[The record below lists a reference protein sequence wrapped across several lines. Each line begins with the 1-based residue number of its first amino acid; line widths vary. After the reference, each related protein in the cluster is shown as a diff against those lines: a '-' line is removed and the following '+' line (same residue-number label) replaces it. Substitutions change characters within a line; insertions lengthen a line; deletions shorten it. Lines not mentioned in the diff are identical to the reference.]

1 MTKKMPLNRPRVSQC
16 VAAVVMTVTSFCA
29 FAATDLEQNLS
40 AVEAFSARTESLIEE
55 AQENGDA
62 YSLLVEEVGDVMART
77 QSAKAAMQTVDL
89 SKLAALARSNAALGD
104 KYVSEYKAFIGAL
117 ASDSACNRPESVVE
131 FNKKIQKLRDTATT
145 LSTLAPPSTEE
156 QALETLMML
165 SANSVQVAT
174 VPSMFAVNNL
184 CMLEDAAPVL
194 EQFGEVEADIVK
206 ALVGQA
212 ILAGDDGDDLFPEAF
227 EEDDFDQD
235 GAN

>member
-1 MTKKMPLNRPRVSQC
+1 
-16 VAAVVMTVTSFCA
+16 
-29 FAATDLEQNLS
+29 
-40 AVEAFSARTESLIEE
+40 
-55 AQENGDA
+55 
-62 YSLLVEEVGDVMART
+62 
-77 QSAKAAMQTVDL
+77 
-89 SKLAALARSNAALGD
+89 
-104 KYVSEYKAFIGAL
+104 
-117 ASDSACNRPESVVE
+117 
-131 FNKKIQKLRDTATT
+131 
-145 LSTLAPPSTEE
+145 
-156 QALETLMML
+156 MML

-227 EEDDFDQD
+227 EKDDFDQD